1 MSAFFITGSG
11 TEIGKTFVT
20 AALIRELRR
29 RGRPVA
35 ALKPVASGFDPAQ
48 AAASDPGV
56 LLAALG
62 EPLSAETLNRIAPW
76 RFRAPL
82 SPDMAA
88 ARENRAIDFA
98 ALIAHSRNAIAE
110 APSTLL
116 IEGVGGVMVPLDERH
131 TVLDWIA
138 ALRIPAI
145 LVGGSYLGAISHV
158 LTALDALRSRSLAIA
173 TLVVNET
180 PRSSVALDE
189 TAATITRFADVP
201 VITLPRLA
209 QASAPHPAIG
219 QLTERLDRL

>member
-1 MSAFFITGSG
+1 
-11 TEIGKTFVT
+11 
-20 AALIRELRR
+20 
-29 RGRPVA
+29 
-35 ALKPVASGFDPAQ
+35 
-48 AAASDPGV
+48 
-56 LLAALG
+56 
-62 EPLSAETLNRIAPW
+62 
-76 RFRAPL
+76 
-82 SPDMAA
+82 
-88 ARENRAIDFA
+88 
-98 ALIAHSRNAIAE
+98 
-110 APSTLL
+110 
-116 IEGVGGVMVPLDERH
+116 MVPLDERH